1 MSERDTKYA
10 AFVKQDKENN
20 LGRLVNA
27 CNELKYLLDN
37 PIANK
42 VFAEHYQNEILTYAT
57 SFSPFYKQYEGFKSL
72 QDFPILTKADLKLHW
87 GEIAV
92 NQCFTW
98 GGAALNIPRDLPA
111 LHSK

>member
-42 VFAEHYQNEILTYAT
+42 VFAEHYYNRQNEMYNNSKRNVQNFGF
-57 SFSPFYKQYEGFKSL
+57 SFICTGWFF
-72 QDFPILTKADLKLHW
+72 
-87 GEIAV
+87 
-92 NQCFTW
+92 
-98 GGAALNIPRDLPA
+98 
-111 LHSK
+111 